1 MSMNGELRQIPAALM
16 DELEDAEAVEGLMDG
31 PGLSVGKAWNALH
44 YLYCGDSK
52 VGESA
57 ISGGEPLDDLDLDT
71 GYGAPQVLTPDE
83 VVAYATALAAQTDDE
98 LRAAYDPEAMKKEAV
113 YGCNFDDPAEI
124 EWLLGEARKVRAYY
138 QDAATKGAGMLQFLS

>member
-1 MSMNGELRQIPAALM
+1 MSMNGELRQIPAAMM
-16 DELEDAEAVEGLMDG
+16 DELDDVETVEALIDG

-44 YLYCGDSK
+44 YLYCGDST

-57 ISGGEPLDDLDLDT
+57 ISGGESLDELDLDT
-71 GYGAPQVLTPDE
+71 GYGPPQVLKPAE
-83 VVAYATALAAQTDDE
+83 VAAYAEALAAQTDEE
-98 LRAAYDPEAMKKEAV
+98 LRAAYDPAAMKQDKV

-138 QDAATKGAGMLQFLS
+138 QDAASKGAGMLQFLS